1 MFLVAPKLV
10 RTDQTSV
17 KYQSDA
23 GNSVSVVSE
32 MMRTIKIG
40 LVAGL
45 MGLPSM
51 AFAQVINPNPTLIQ
65 FGTLQAVG
73 SNASVSSYRGQFVDR
88 GRNNGVRDRPRSADL
103 EPVNV
108 RLGAFTLRPTLD
120 FDAFQTDNAKRASTN
135 GQSDSG
141 YTIRPRM
148 SMSSNWS
155 RHAVEFGAGVASTVY
170 QDFSSEDATELELQ
184 ASGRLD
190 IRRGANLQAAYRYYE
205 GAESRSTAGLP
216 VNVAEPGQIQ
226 STALSVGGVWELTRT
241 RLSAN
246 LDVSDISFDPVP
258 LTNGTLLSQID
269 RNSEGTTLTAR
280 ADFAL
285 SPSTAVF
292 ASGTYGTRNYQ
303 ERTGGLF
310 PSRDSDQNQAMVGVN
325 FDLSNLARGEVAVG
339 YLAQNFDAT
348 LYDDSEAFGYRAAV
362 EWFPSTLVT
371 VGLVA
376 TRNITDS
383 PVQGSGS
390 AITTGF
396 GGQVDWDVRSNL
408 VLSARAQREIF
419 EYDNVIRRDERT
431 NLTAS
436 GALLLTKWLSVVFN
450 VTNEKL
456 DTNNAAG
463 LNFEETRYGVRVSL
477 RR

>member
-1 MFLVAPKLV
+1 MG
-10 RTDQTSV
+10 TDFRSV
-17 KYQSDA
+17 EDQSDA
-23 GNSVSVVSE
+23 GNGVSVVNE
-32 MMRTIKIG
+32 MMRTIQMG

-45 MGLPSM
+45 VGLPGL

-88 GRNNGVRDRPRSADL
+88 GRNSGVRDKPRASASGLPL

-108 RLGAFTLRPTLD
+108 RLGAFILSPTID
-120 FDAFQTDNAKRASTN
+120 YDTFQTDNAKRANTN
-135 GQSDSG
+135 GQSDTG
-141 YTIRPRM
+141 YIIRPRM
-148 SMSSNWS
+148 TLSSNWS
-155 RHAVEFGAGVASTVY
+155 RHAVSLGAGVAGTVY
-170 QDFSSEDATELELQ
+170 QDFSTEDATDVELQ

-190 IRRGANLQAAYRYYE
+190 VRRGANLQAAYRYYE
-205 GAESRSTAGLP
+205 GTESRSTAGLP
-216 VNVAEPGQIQ
+216 VNVAEPGQFE
-226 STALSVGGVWELTRT
+226 SSALTVGGVWELTRT

-246 LDVSDISFDPVP
+246 VDVSDISFDPVP
-258 LTNGTLLSQID
+258 LTNGTTLEQVD
-269 RNSEGTTLTAR
+269 RNSEGAALTLR

-285 SPSTAVF
+285 TPSTAIF

-310 PSRDSDQNQAMVGVN
+310 PSRDSDQNQALVGVN
-325 FDLSNLARGEVAVG
+325 FDLSDLARGEVAIG
-339 YLAQNFDAT
+339 YLSQSFDTA

-362 EWFPSTLVT
+362 EWFPTTLVT

-390 AITTGF
+390 AITTGL
-396 GGQVDWDVRSNL
+396 GGQLDWDVRSNL

-419 EYDNVIRRDERT
+419 EYDNVVRRDERT
-431 NLTAS
+431 TLTAS
-436 GALLLTKWLSVVFN
+436 GALLLTQWLSVVFN
-450 VTNEKL
+450 ITNEKL
-456 DTNNAAG
+456 ETNNVAG
-463 LNFEETRYGVRVSL
+463 LNFEETRYGVRLSL

>member
-1 MFLVAPKLV
+1 LREFLGRQA
-10 RTDQTSV
+10 RGSV
-17 KYQSDA
+17 EDQSDA
-23 GNSVSVVSE
+23 GNSVSVVNE
-32 MMRTIKIG
+32 MMRTIQIG

-45 MGLPSM
+45 VGLPSL

-73 SNASVSSYRGQFVDR
+73 SSSSVSSYRGQFVDR
-88 GRNNGVRDRPRSADL
+88 GRNSGVRDKPRGPGL

-108 RLGAFTLRPTLD
+108 RLGAFTLRPTID
-120 FDAFQTDNAKRASTN
+120 YDSFQTDNAKRANTN
-135 GQSDSG
+135 GQSDMG
-141 YTIRPRM
+141 YVIRPRM
-148 SMSSNWS
+148 TLSSNWS
-155 RHAVEFGAGVASTVY
+155 RHAIELGAGVAGTVY
-170 QDFSSEDATELELQ
+170 QDFSTEDSTDVELQ

-190 IRRGANLQAAYRYYE
+190 IRRGANLQTAYRYYE
-205 GAESRSTAGLP
+205 GTESRSTAGLP
-216 VNVAEPGQIQ
+216 VNVAEPGQFE
-226 STALSVGGVWELTRT
+226 SSALTVGGVWELTRT

-246 LDVSDISFDPVP
+246 VDVSDVSYDPVP
-258 LTNGTLLSQID
+258 LTDGTILEQVD
-269 RNSEGTTLTAR
+269 RNSEGAALTLRT
-280 ADFAL
+280 DFAL
-285 SPSTAVF
+285 TPSTAIF
-292 ASGTYGTRNYQ
+292 ATATHGTRNYQ

-310 PSRDSDQNQAMVGVN
+310 PSRDSDQTQAMVGVN

-339 YLAQNFDAT
+339 YLEQKFDAG

-362 EWFPSTLVT
+362 EWFPTTLVT

-390 AITTGF
+390 AITTGL

-419 EYDNVIRRDERT
+419 EYDNVLRRDERT
-431 NLTAS
+431 TLTAS
-436 GALLLTKWLSVVFN
+436 GALLLTQWLSVVFN

-456 DTNNAAG
+456 ETNNVAG
-463 LNFEETRYGVRVSL
+463 LNFDETRYGVRLSL

>member
-1 MFLVAPKLV
+1 M
-10 RTDQTSV
+10 
-17 KYQSDA
+17 
-23 GNSVSVVSE
+23 
-32 MMRTIKIG
+32 G

-45 MGLPSM
+45 VGLPGL

-73 SNASVSSYRGQFVDR
+73 SNSSVSSYRGQFVDR
-88 GRNNGVRDRPRSADL
+88 GRNSGVREKPRGEGL

-108 RLGAFTLRPTLD
+108 RLGAFTLRPTID
-120 FDAFQTDNAKRASTN
+120 FDMFQTDNATRTSTN
-135 GQSDSG
+135 RQSDTG
-141 YTIRPRM
+141 YVIRPRVTLA
-148 SMSSNWS
+148 SNWS
-155 RHAVEFGAGVASTVY
+155 RHAIELGAGVAGTAY
-170 QDFSSEDATELELQ
+170 QDFSTEDATDVELQ

-190 IRRGANLQAAYRYYE
+190 VRRGANLQAAYRYFE
-205 GAESRSTAGLP
+205 GTEARSTAGLP
-216 VNVAEPGQIQ
+216 VNVTEPGQYE
-226 STALSVGGVWELTRT
+226 SSALSVGGVWELTRT

-246 LDVSDISFDPVP
+246 VDVNDVSYDPVP
-258 LTNGTLLSQID
+258 LTNGTTLSQVD
-269 RNSEGTTLTAR
+269 RNSEGASVTMR

-285 SPSTAVF
+285 TPSTAIF
-292 ASGTYGTRNYQ
+292 ASGTYGSRNYQ

-339 YLAQNFDAT
+339 YLAQKFDAG
-348 LYDDSEAFGYRAAV
+348 LYDDAEAFGYRAAV
-362 EWFPSTLVT
+362 EWFPTTLVT

-390 AITTGF
+390 ALTTGL
-396 GGQVDWDVRSNL
+396 GGQIDWDVRSNL

-419 EYDNVIRRDERT
+419 EYDNVVRQDERT
-431 NLTAS
+431 TLTAS
-436 GALLLTKWLSVVFN
+436 AALLLTRWLSVVFN

-456 DTNNAAG
+456 ETNNAAG
-463 LNFEETRYGVRVSL
+463 LNFEETRYGLRLSL

>member
-1 MFLVAPKLV
+1 MG
-10 RTDQTSV
+10 TDCKSV
-17 KYQSDA
+17 EDQSDA
-23 GNSVSVVSE
+23 GNGVSVVDE
-32 MMRTIKIG
+32 MMRTIQMG

-45 MGLPSM
+45 VGLPSL

-88 GRNNGVRDRPRSADL
+88 GRNSGVRDKPRASANGSPL

-108 RLGAFTLRPTLD
+108 RLGAFILSPTID
-120 FDAFQTDNAKRASTN
+120 YDTFQTDNAKRANTN
-135 GQSDSG
+135 GQSDTG
-141 YTIRPRM
+141 YIIRPRM
-148 SMSSNWS
+148 TLASNWS
-155 RHAVEFGAGVASTVY
+155 RHALSFGAGVAGTVY
-170 QDFSSEDATELELQ
+170 QDFSTEDATDVELQ
-184 ASGRLD
+184 ALGRRDDPKLEAQHP
-190 IRRGANLQAAYRYYE
+190 GSYE
-205 GAESRSTAGLP
+205 SS
-216 VNVAEPGQIQ
+216 
-226 STALSVGGVWELTRT
+226 ALTIGGVWELTRT

-246 LDVSDISFDPVP
+246 VDVSDFSFDPVP
-258 LTNGTLLSQID
+258 LTNGTILSQVD
-269 RNSEGTTLTAR
+269 RNSEGAALTLR
-280 ADFAL
+280 ADYAL
-285 SPSTAVF
+285 TPSTAIF

-310 PSRDSDQNQAMVGVN
+310 PSRDSDQNQALVGVN
-325 FDLSNLARGEVAVG
+325 FDLSNLARGEVAIG
-339 YLAQNFDAT
+339 YLSQSFDAA

-362 EWFPSTLVT
+362 EWFPTTLVT

-390 AITTGF
+390 AITTGL
-396 GGQVDWDVRSNL
+396 GGQLDWDVRSNL

-419 EYDNVIRRDERT
+419 EYDNVVRRDERT
-431 NLTAS
+431 TLTAS
-436 GALLLTKWLSVVFN
+436 GALLLTQWLSVVFN

-456 DTNNAAG
+456 ETNNVAG
-463 LNFEETRYGVRVSL
+463 LNFEETRYGVRLSL